1 MTDTT
6 EPLIQKAARLEVLP
20 EQKRDPIPILLIL
33 ALMAIS
39 YPLIGDFW
47 GWGTLTF
54 AALAMGMM
62 LFMMSCGLTLVF
74 GLMDVMNLG
83 HAAFVAIGA
92 YLACSLVLP
101 FEAWLSDESPW
112 LNGAALALIAVIVV
126 AITMLLGLVF
136 ERLFIR
142 PAGGNHLKEILV
154 TIGAMI
160 IIEQLLVVGWGPQQ
174 MWLQLPFSMRGAVI
188 IGDMFIE
195 RYRIVTLC
203 LGVVLFI
210 ALLLVLSRTR
220 IGLLIRAGVED
231 REMVEALG
239 YRINRLF
246 VATFAVGAGLAGLGG
261 AMWGFYREM
270 FTPTI
275 GNEVLVQL
283 LIVVIVGG
291 MGSIPGCFA
300 AAILVALFTNYVG
313 FLLPDFVMVANVA
326 LMLAVLIWRPRGLY
340 PLNSK

>member
-1 MTDTT
+1 MSHIT
-6 EPLIQKAARLEVLP
+6 EASPSVGLP
-20 EQKRDPIPILLIL
+20 DILPAKKRDFTPVFLIL
-33 ALMAIS
+33 GLMAVV
-39 YPLIGDFW
+39 YPLIGDLA

-62 LFMMSCGLTLVF
+62 LFMMSCGLSLVF

-83 HAAFVAIGA
+83 HAVFVALGA
-92 YLACSLVLP
+92 YLATSLVLP
-101 FEAWLSDESPW
+101 FEDWLFHDSPW
-112 LNGAALALIAVIVV
+112 VNAAALALIAVIVM
-126 AITMLLGLVF
+126 AATMILGLIF

-160 IIEQLLVVGWGPQQ
+160 IIEQLLVVVWGAQQ
-174 MWLQLPFSMRGAVI
+174 MWLQLPFSMRGAII

-195 RYRIVTLC
+195 RYRIVTLI
-203 LGVVLFI
+203 LGVILFLI
-210 ALLLVLSRTR
+210 LLLVLAKTR

-246 VATFAVGAGLAGLGG
+246 IATFAVGAGLAGLGG

-275 GNEVLVQL
+275 GNEILVQL

-313 FLLPDFVMVANVA
+313 FLLPDFVMIANVA

-340 PLNSK
+340 PLGLK